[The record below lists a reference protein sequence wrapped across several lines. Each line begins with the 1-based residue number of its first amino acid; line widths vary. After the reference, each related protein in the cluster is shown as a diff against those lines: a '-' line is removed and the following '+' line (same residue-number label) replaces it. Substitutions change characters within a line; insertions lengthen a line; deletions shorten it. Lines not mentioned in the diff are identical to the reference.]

1 MNPVTIITGGSR
13 GIGAAT
19 ARRLANHGHHVAIGY
34 RRDHHAADTVV
45 ADIRATGRHAVA
57 VPADTT
63 DPDAITRLFDAAA
76 DLGPLTGLVNNAG
89 VTSPIGPF
97 TELRADDLRHVVDV
111 NLIGYVLCAQQ
122 AARRLTHG
130 GAIVNVSSAAAT
142 LGSPGS
148 TSTTPP
154 SKPPPTPS
162 PSAWPKNSPPTASA
176 STAPPPASSAPT
188 CTPSP
193 AHPTAPTPPPTAS
206 HSAAPANPTRSPPP
220 SPGSSAPTPA
230 TPPAP
235 SYASPAASDVGTPR
249 YPARG
254 RAHLT
259 NRSVSSQAIPHARQ
273 RHVGRLGR

>member
-142 LGSPGS
+142 LGSPGEYVHYAAVKAATDTLTVGLAKELAPHGIRVNGVAPGIVRTDLHALS
-148 TSTTPP
+148 GAPDR
-154 SKPPPTPS
+154 
-162 PSAWPKNSPPTASA
+162 ADTAA
-176 STAPPPASSAPT
+176 DRIPL
-188 CTPSP
+188 
-193 AHPTAPTPPPTAS
+193 
-206 HSAAPANPTRSPPP
+206 
-220 SPGSSAPTPA
+220 
-230 TPPAP
+230 
-235 SYASPAASDVGTPR
+235 
-249 YPARG
+249 G
-254 RAHLT
+254 RAGEPDEIAAAIAWLLSPDASYT
-259 NRSVSSQAIPHARQ
+259 TGAVLRVS
-273 RHVGRLGR
+273 GGL